1 MTRFAVL
8 ASLLALLLAACAPP
22 FSRQPAAERHF
33 YALTATRPQT
43 EQSQGQTVLKVRPFK
58 VSPDFQGKDMV
69 YRLSDARF
77 ESDYYN
83 AFFVAPAPALAK
95 QAELWLSRSG
105 LFGHVVDSTSQLT
118 DTYVLEAL
126 VNAVYGDFRDKAHP
140 KAVLEIQF
148 FLLKNTGDSYQ
159 VAFTGTYDQAV
170 TFSANASEASRLA
183 EAFNDALTRTLTR
196 FEADLRALSR

>member
-1 MTRFAVL
+1 MTRAAILAVL
-8 ASLLALLLAACAPP
+8 LAMLAACAPP
-22 FSRQPAAERHF
+22 FSRQSALERRF
-33 YALTATRPQT
+33 YALTATRAQA
-43 EQSQGQTVLKVRPFK
+43 EQGRDKTVLKVRPFK

-69 YRLSDARF
+69 YRLGDARF

-95 QAELWLSRSG
+95 QTELWLSRSG
-105 LFGHVVDSTSQLT
+105 LFGHVVDSTSQLA

-148 FLLKNTGDSYQ
+148 FLLQNAGDSYQ
-159 VAFTGTYDQAV
+159 VAFSGTYGQAV
-170 TFSANASEASRLA
+170 DFSAKASDASRLA
-183 EAFNDALTRTLTR
+183 EAFNEALANTLAR
-196 FEADLRALSR
+196 FEADLRASRL

>member
-1 MTRFAVL
+1 MTRAAVFV
-8 ASLLALLLAACAPP
+8 LLLVLSTACTPP
-22 FSRQPAAERHF
+22 FSRQSALERHF
-33 YALTATRPQT
+33 YALSVTRPQA
-43 EQSQGQTVLKVRPFK
+43 EHNQSRTVLKVRPFK

-95 QAELWLSRSG
+95 QTELWLSRSG
-105 LFGHVVDSTSQLT
+105 LFGHVVDSTSQLS

-126 VNAVYGDFRDKAHP
+126 VNAVYGDFRDTAHP

-148 FLLKNTGDSYQ
+148 FLLKNTGDTYQ
-159 VAFTGTYDQAV
+159 VAFSGTYTQSV
-170 TFSANASEASRLA
+170 PFSANMSDASRLA
-183 EAFNDALTRTLTR
+183 EAYNTALTQTLNR
-196 FEADLRALSR
+196 FEADLRAGTL